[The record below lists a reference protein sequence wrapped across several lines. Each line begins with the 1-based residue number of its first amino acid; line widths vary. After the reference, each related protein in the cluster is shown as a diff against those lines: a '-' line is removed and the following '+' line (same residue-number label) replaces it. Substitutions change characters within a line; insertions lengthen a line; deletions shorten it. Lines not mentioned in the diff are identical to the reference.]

1 MAARIIDGRAIAQR
15 IEEALRPDVEEF
27 LRNCGRAPGLAAV
40 LVGDDEAS
48 HVYVRRKSEAAKRVG
63 IDAHTHRLPSRSSE
77 SDVGHVLDRLAADDS
92 VDGIL
97 LQLPLPSGLDADRL
111 TAKVPPEKDVDCFH
125 PQNVGRAAQGGATLL
140 PCTPQGVLEIL
151 DHERVPLEG
160 AEVCIVNHSNL
171 VGRPLALLLLQRNAT
186 VTVCHKYT
194 KNLADHTRRADVL
207 VSATG
212 VGGLIGRDHVKPG
225 AVVID
230 VGIARAGDGGLAG
243 DVRFDEVKD
252 VAGAITPVPGGV
264 GPLTVAMLL
273 RNVVVAARARLRPPA
288 RVGGPA

>member
-1 MAARIIDGRAIAQR
+1 MAARIIDGRSIAKR
-15 IEEALRPDVEEF
+15 IEETLLQDVREFTRSRGRPP
-27 LRNCGRAPGLAAV
+27 RLAAV

-48 HVYVRRKSEAAKRVG
+48 QVYVRRKSEAAKRVG
-63 IDAHTHRLPSRSSE
+63 IDAVTHRLPARSRE
-77 SDVGHVLDRLAADDS
+77 ADVARLLEQLAADDG

-97 LQLPLPSGLDADRL
+97 LQIPLPGGLDADRL
-111 TAKVPPEKDVDCFH
+111 MGAIPVEKDVDCFH
-125 PQNVGRAAQGGATLL
+125 PHNVGRAAQGGAALL

-151 DHERVPLEG
+151 DHERVTLEG

-194 KNLADHTRRADVL
+194 KGLADHTRRADVL
-207 VSATG
+207 ISATG
-212 VGGLIGRDHVKPG
+212 VAGLIGREHVKPG
-225 AVVID
+225 AVVLD
-230 VGIARAGDGGLAG
+230 VGISRGDGGLAG
-243 DVRFDEVKD
+243 DVRFEEVKE

-273 RNVVVAARARLRPPA
+273 RNILAAARARPRAAA